1 MRTAPGCLLAI
12 SSLLSACAGP
22 ASQVVIGE
30 RTQQHKEQIE
40 QLTTPATDA
49 AASAVSYT
57 DRSWIALRKLER
69 PAHDAGTER
78 TDALQI
84 EIHQRFDNLND
95 IAATVTAL
103 TGWPVLVAADV
114 LATGTTAA
122 PLSGASAGGL
132 PLPLPPGPPITSTPR
147 PPMLGPLPAGFP
159 ALAPSA
165 VPAGPIS
172 ASSAFQANYAGS
184 LTGFMNLVA
193 AYYGIS
199 WKLQAQALRF
209 YLLESRTF
217 RIAALPGD
225 ARLASGV
232 DTGANT
238 GAAAGGSMAA
248 PGAGAATQSGAS
260 SNSTGLSFSGLSV
273 WSAIESSVRQ
283 MLGPAGKVVASP
295 ATGTLTVTD
304 TPAVLD
310 KVAEY
315 LEEQNRS
322 LNRQVSVHVRVLSVE
337 LEEGETYGIQWDLVY
352 ARLTGGS
359 PYAIALRT
367 AAVTAEGV
375 GNLVLGAPAN
385 SSSRW
390 AGSQAMISA
399 LSTQGRVTELTSASV
414 VTLNNQPVPVNV
426 GRRVSYL
433 AASATS
439 QTANVGSTT
448 SLTPGTVSTGFSM
461 TLVPHIIDG
470 QELLLQYAIDL
481 SSLLAIKTIS
491 SGGSS
496 IEAPDVSTSSF
507 LQRVRLKSGETL
519 VVAGF
524 DQDNLSAV
532 AQGVGHPE
540 NTLMGQRNGSS
551 KRTMLVVLIQPLVA
565 R

>member
-1 MRTAPGCLLAI
+1 MRASPALLVAAL
-12 SSLLSACAGP
+12 SLLSACAGP
-22 ASQVVIGE
+22 ASHGVVAE
-30 RTQQHKEQIE
+30 RTQRHKAQIE
-40 QLTTPATDA
+40 QLVAPPSDA
-49 AASAVSYT
+49 AATAVSYT
-57 DRSWIALRKLER
+57 DRSWIALRKQER
-69 PAHDAGTER
+69 PARDAGMER

-84 EIHQRFDNLND
+84 EIHQRFQNLNE
-95 IAATVTAL
+95 IAGIVTAL
-103 TGWPVLVAADV
+103 TGWPVLIATDVVSPPPAA
-114 LATGTTAA
+114 T
-122 PLSGASAGGL
+122 PASAGSV
-132 PLPLPPGPPITSTPR
+132 PVPLPPGTPSGVR
-147 PPMLGPLPAGFP
+147 APALGPLPAGFP
-159 ALAPSA
+159 TAASTTPA
-165 VPAGPIS
+165 AGPITPNS
-172 ASSAFQANYAGS
+172 PFHANYAGS

-199 WKLQAQALRF
+199 WKPQGPALRL

-225 ARLASGV
+225 ARLASSV
-232 DTGANT
+232 DAGAGT
-238 GAAAGGSMAA
+238 TAAGGGSGTATPA
-248 PGAGAATQSGAS
+248 AGATTQSGAS
-260 SNSTGLSFSGLSV
+260 SNSTGLSFSALSV
-273 WSAIESSVRQ
+273 WTALEGSVRQ
-283 MLGPAGKVVASP
+283 MLGPAGRAVASP

-304 TPAVLD
+304 TPAVLE

-315 LEEQNRS
+315 LEDQNRS

-337 LEEGETYGIQWDLVY
+337 LEEGETYGIQWDAVY
-352 ARLTGGS
+352 TRLSGAH
-359 PYAIALRT
+359 PYAIGLRT

-375 GNLVLGAPAN
+375 GNLVLTAPAN
-385 SSSRW
+385 SASRW

-433 AASATS
+433 ASSATS

-481 SSLLAIKTIS
+481 SSLLRIKTIS

-540 NTLMGQRNGSS
+540 NTLLGQRNGTS
-551 KRTMLVVLIQPLVA
+551 KRTMLVILIQPTVA

>member
-1 MRTAPGCLLAI
+1 MRIGPASFAAI
-12 SSLLSACAGP
+12 ACLLSACAGP
-22 ASQVVIGE
+22 ASQRVIDE
-30 RTQQHKEQIE
+30 RTQHHKAQIE
-40 QLTTPATDA
+40 QLTAPQSDA

-84 EIHQRFDNLND
+84 EIHQRFENLND
-95 IAATVTAL
+95 IAASVTAL

-114 LATGTTAA
+114 LSAPTTAA
-122 PLSGASAGGL
+122 PASGATAST
-132 PLPLPPGPPITSTPR
+132 LPLPPGPPLAATPR
-147 PPMLGPLPAGFP
+147 SPALGPLPAGYP
-159 ALAPSA
+159 ATAAA
-165 VPAGPIS
+165 VPAGPVS
-172 ASSAFQANYAGS
+172 ANSAFQANYAGS
-184 LTGFMNLVA
+184 VTGFMNLVA
-193 AYYGIS
+193 AWYGIS
-199 WKLQAQALRF
+199 WKPQATALHF

-225 ARLASGV
+225 ARLSSGV

-238 GAAAGGSMAA
+238 GTAGGGSMAA
-248 PGAGAATQSGAS
+248 APGSGPATQSGAS
-260 SNSTGLSFSGLSV
+260 SNSTALSFSGLSV

-283 MLGPAGKVVASP
+283 MLGPAGRVVASP

-337 LEEGETYGIQWDLVY
+337 LDEGETYGIQWDLVY
-352 ARLTGGS
+352 ARLAGAS
-359 PYAIALRT
+359 PYSIGLST

-375 GNLVLGAPAN
+375 GNLVLTAPTN
-385 SSSRW
+385 SASRW

-551 KRTMLVVLIQPLVA
+551 KRTMLVVLIQPTVA

>member
-1 MRTAPGCLLAI
+1 MRSAPALLVAA
-12 SSLLSACAGP
+12 SLLGACAGP
-22 ASQVVIGE
+22 ASQRVVAE
-30 RTQQHKEQIE
+30 RTQHNRSQIE
-40 QLTTPATDA
+40 QLLAPPTSA
-49 AASAVSYT
+49 ANAVSYT
-57 DRSWIALRKLER
+57 DRSWIALRKVDR
-69 PAHDAGTER
+69 PARDAATER

-84 EIHQRFDNLND
+84 EIHQRFQNLNE
-95 IAATVTAL
+95 IAGTLTAL

-114 LATGTTAA
+114 PAAATAA
-122 PLSGASAGGL
+122 TPAAAPVAAS
-132 PLPLPPGPPITSTPR
+132 LPPPLGPPMASMPR
-147 PPMLGPLPAGFP
+147 AASPGPLPSGYP
-159 ALAPSA
+159 ATATPTI
-165 VPAGPIS
+165 PAGPIS
-172 ASSAFQANYAGS
+172 AHSAFHANYAGS

-199 WKLQAQALRF
+199 WKPQAAALRF

-225 ARLASGV
+225 ARLSSSVDAGAS
-232 DTGANT
+232 TGAN
-238 GAAAGGSMAA
+238 GGGSMAA
-248 PGAGAATQSGAS
+248 APGAGAGAATQSGAS

-304 TPAVLD
+304 TPAVLE

-322 LNRQVSVHVRVLSVE
+322 LNRQLSVHVRVLSVE

-352 ARLTGGS
+352 ARLSGAH
-359 PYAIALRT
+359 PYGIGVRT

-375 GNLVLGAPAN
+375 GNLVLTAPTN
-385 SSSRW
+385 SASRW

-461 TLVPHIIDG
+461 TLVPHIVDG

-481 SSLLAIKTIS
+481 SSLLRIKTIS

-540 NTLMGQRNGSS
+540 NTLLGQRKGGS
-551 KRTMLVVLIQPLVA
+551 KRSMLVILIQPTVA

>member
-1 MRTAPGCLLAI
+1 MRTGPAWLVAAAF
-12 SSLLSACAGP
+12 LLSACAGP
-22 ASQVVIGE
+22 ASQVVIDE
-30 RTQQHKEQIE
+30 RTQRHKGQIE
-40 QLTTPATDA
+40 QLLTPPPDA
-49 AASAVSYT
+49 GSAVSYT

-69 PAHDAGTER
+69 PRDAGSER

-84 EIHQRFDNLND
+84 EINQRFQNLNE
-95 IAATVTAL
+95 IATTVSAL
-103 TGWPVLVAADV
+103 SGWPVLVAADV
-114 LATGTTAA
+114 LAGAGPAAPATAA
-122 PLSGASAGGL
+122 ANGSV
-132 PLPLPPGPPITSTPR
+132 PLPPGQPFAPGAR
-147 PPMLGPLPAGFP
+147 AAALGPLPAGFP
-159 ALAPSA
+159 AAMPAP
-165 VPAGPIS
+165 PAGPIS
-172 ASSAFQANYAGS
+172 AHSSFQANYAGS

-199 WKLQAQALRF
+199 WKPQATALRF
-209 YLLESRTF
+209 YLLESRSF

-225 ARLASGV
+225 ARLSSSVDAGAS
-232 DTGANT
+232 TGAN
-238 GAAAGGSMAA
+238 GGGSMAA
-248 PGAGAATQSGAS
+248 APGAATGGGAATQSGAS

-273 WSAIESSVRQ
+273 WSAIEASVRQ
-283 MLGPAGKVVASP
+283 MLGPAGRVVASP

-304 TPAVLD
+304 TPPVLD
-310 KVAEY
+310 RVAEY

-352 ARLTGGS
+352 RRLAGAH
-359 PYAIALRT
+359 PYAIGLRT

-375 GNLVLGAPAN
+375 GNLVLTAPPN
-385 SSSRW
+385 SGSRW

-461 TLVPHIIDG
+461 TLVPHIVDD
-470 QELLLQYAIDL
+470 QELLLQYAVDL
-481 SSLLAIKTIS
+481 SSLLRIKTIS
-491 SGGSS
+491 SGGST

-507 LQRVRLKSGETL
+507 LQRVRLKSGEIL

-540 NTLMGQRNGSS
+540 NTLMGQRKGSS
-551 KRTMLVVLIQPLVA
+551 KRTMLVILIQPTVA